1 MDLGK
6 ILGALDGDEIKDV
19 VELVRKNRGLL
30 EKLGD
35 HLAESGGQARA
46 FLKTDSLHS

>member
-19 VELVRKNRGLL
+19 VELVRTNRGLL
-30 EKLGD
+30 ERLPE
-35 HLAESGGQARA
+35 LLQVA
-46 FLKTDSLHS
+46 DSRHP